1 MTTRCTHW
9 KWNTGTGTVSM
20 VVWMGHGDEV
30 GNNEHNRL
38 TQNREPNIS
47 EIYLQKSQKAKKS
60 ETKNQNADNCS
71 LSNNYIFA
79 KTIFL
84 LKNSVLKTLTIYLI

>member
-38 TQNREPNIS
+38 TQNRVPNIS

-60 ETKNQNADNCS
+60 ETKNQNADNCWQN
-71 LSNNYIFA
+71 LNLNFRTNDFYKKMEKSNRRKI
-79 KTIFL
+79 KL
-84 LKNSVLKTLTIYLI
+84 